1 MMRLDKFLS
10 HYAEM
15 TRKEAKEAIKKGR
28 ITVDGLRAGSPE
40 QKVDGEQ
47 DICLDG
53 KPLQAEAYLYYMMNK
68 RAGVLSATKDTRDET
83 VLDDI
88 ANEDRRGHALFPVG
102 RLDKDTVGLLILTD
116 DGKLANQLLS
126 PRYHVEKTY
135 YARYE
140 GELDPEAAAR
150 FLEGIDIGEP
160 QKTKPAV
167 LEVLPDRQVFITISE
182 GKYHQVKR
190 MMARVGGHV
199 TYLKRVKMA
208 GIPLDED
215 LPEGS
220 YRPLTESEIMML
232 KQAVRKES

>member
-40 QKVDGEQ
+40 QKVDEKQ
-47 DICLDG
+47 DICVDG
-53 KPLQAEAYLYYMMNK
+53 MPLQAETHLYYMMNK
-68 RAGVLSATKDTRDET
+68 RSGVLSATKDTKAGT
-83 VLDDI
+83 VLDDV
-88 ANEDRRGHALFPVG
+88 AKEDQRGHALFPVG

-116 DGKLANQLLS
+116 DGELAHQLLS

-140 GELDPEAAAR
+140 GELDPEAAVR
-150 FLEGIDIGEP
+150 FREGIDIGEP

-167 LEVLPDRQVFITISE
+167 LEVLPNHQVSITISE

-199 TYLKRVKMA
+199 TYLKRIKMA
-208 GIPLDED
+208 GIPLDKN

-220 YRPLTESEIMML
+220 YRLLTENEIMML